1 MKKVL
6 MLIMSCV
13 AAISFIGCSAANP
26 QSDPNSDVGK
36 RSVRIMIGYENNPG
50 EPIDLA
56 CQEWKRLVE
65 EKSNGSMRDT
75 FILPVS

>member
-36 RSVRIMIGYENNPG
+36 EAYE
-50 EPIDLA
+50 L
-56 CQEWKRLVE
+56 
-65 EKSNGSMRDT
+65 
-75 FILPVS
+75 

>member
-26 QSDPNSDVGK
+26 QSATLEK
-36 RSVRIMIGYENNPG
+36 EAYE
-50 EPIDLA
+50 L
-56 CQEWKRLVE
+56 
-65 EKSNGSMRDT
+65 
-75 FILPVS
+75 